1 MDIKKS
7 YLAMIK
13 AFPGGWDAMTGAL
26 GMTRNALENR
36 IYEKKGQGVEVELA
50 LTMQSFAATTH
61 FAEAVAIQSGGVF
74 LKLPADLDHRNVDL
88 GKKWRELNV
97 RLGELAVTFDRAI
110 EGDEEIDA
118 KERRELEAVAA
129 DMHRTIAEWLALSFR
144 VYCKP
149 DERSE

>member
-50 LTMQSFAATTH
+50 LTMQSFAGTTH

-97 RLGELAVTFDRAI
+97 RIGELAVTFDRAI

-144 VYCKP
+144 VYCKQ
-149 DERSE
+149 DEPAE

>member
-7 YLAMIK
+7 YLSIIK

-50 LTMQSFAATTH
+50 LTMQSFAGTTH

-97 RLGELAVTFDRAI
+97 RLGELAVTFDTAI

>member
-1 MDIKKS
+1 VDIKKS

>member
-50 LTMQSFAATTH
+50 LTMQSFAGTAH

-97 RLGELAVTFDRAI
+97 RIGELAVTFDRAI

>member
-7 YLAMIK
+7 YLAIIK

-50 LTMQSFAATTH
+50 MLMQGFAGTTH

-74 LKLPADLDHRNVDL
+74 LKLPTDLDHRNEDL
-88 GKKWRELNV
+88 GKKFRELNV
-97 RLGELAVTFDRAI
+97 RLGTLAATFDMAI
-110 EGDEEIDA
+110 ADDEIDN
-118 KERRELEAVAA
+118 KERRELEEVAA
-129 DMHRTIAEWLALSFR
+129 NMQRTIAELLALSFR
-144 VYCKP
+144 VYCKQ
-149 DERSE
+149 DEPAE

>member
-50 LTMQSFAATTH
+50 LTMQSFAGTTH

-97 RLGELAVTFDRAI
+97 RIGELAITFDKAI

-144 VYCKP
+144 VYCKQ
-149 DERSE
+149 DEPAE